1 MREMQFVR
9 QHNRVQLMS
18 GPHDLPLAIPGLTS
32 YRCRGKFGW
41 IMIGA
46 NDVAEALREA
56 ARSERDAAKRENLQ
70 VWNGRQYIPVAT

>member
-1 MREMQFVR
+1 MAAA
-9 QHNRVQLMS
+9 
-18 GPHDLPLAIPGLTS
+18 HDLPLADKGLTS
-32 YRCRGKFGW
+32 YRCRGQFGW

-46 NDVAEALREA
+46 TDVADALREA